1 MNNIELLAPVGSFE
15 SLAAAIQGGADAVY
29 FGVGNLNMRSRSSA
43 NFTLN
48 DLSEIISICHE
59 NNIKSYLTL
68 NTIIYDEE
76 IPQVTDILEAVKK
89 NNPPRRIDGIIASD
103 FSVIERAFNA
113 GIPVHISTQ
122 CNITNFEAV
131 KFFSKYADV
140 MVTARELHLNHV
152 AAIVEQIEKEQ
163 VKGPSGELV
172 KIEVFAHGALC
183 MAVSGKCYL
192 SLHDNNHSANR
203 GACFQLCRRS
213 YIVKDKESGTEL
225 EIDNEYIMSPKD
237 LCTIGFLDK
246 ILKAGVQVLKIEGR
260 GRSADYVKTVTTC
273 YKEAINSYF
282 DGTYTQ
288 EKIELWRNK
297 LKTVYNRGFWDGYYL
312 GQTLGE
318 WNNVYGS
325 QAVKEKIY
333 IGKIINYYS
342 KIKVAD
348 IKVEARE
355 LSVGDEIN
363 IIGNTTGVYEGS
375 ITEIRIE
382 DQITEISPK
391 GIVCSIPVQS
401 EVHRGDKLYILKD
414 KA

>member
-1 MNNIELLAPVGSFE
+1 MSQIELLAPVGSFE

-48 DLSEIISICHE
+48 DLGEIASICHK

-76 IPQVTDILEAVKK
+76 IPEVNNILEAVKK
-89 NNPPRRIDGIIASD
+89 NGVDGIIASD

-140 MVTARELHLNHV
+140 MVTARELHLHQV
-152 AAIVEQIEKEQ
+152 AAIVGQIEKEQ

-260 GRSADYVKTVTTC
+260 GRSADYVKTVTAC
-273 YKEAINSYF
+273 YKEAINSYSN
-282 DGTYTQ
+282 GTYTR

-333 IGKIINYYS
+333 IGKINNYYS
-342 KIKVAD
+342 KIKVAEV
-348 IKVEARE
+348 KVEAME

-363 IIGNTTGVYEGS
+363 IIGSTTGVYEGS
-375 ITEIRIE
+375 VSEIRID
-382 DQITEISPK
+382 DQITDISAK

-414 KA
+414 KAELG